1 MSTIQRRRSPAMA
14 CLSARLGALI
24 SLVLAWCA
32 SCPGRAPFAAGSSAH
47 LPGTARPFQQLDP
60 FEAAR
65 VARECLARYSQLAPD
80 DPDYGLETS
89 WAGRVLC
96 NESSPVIAGP
106 LVPKAGSSLLRV
118 LFGDE
123 NRPTSLTN
131 LSVILEQRVA
141 ARDAAGS
148 SHRKTDDKFWF
159 AIVRDP
165 LSQFVDAYVQAS
177 NGIFPKGHCQF
188 TRTRSAK
195 WFCSLSRTCRSTH
208 FQAWLDSRGST
219 EYSNVHTHR
228 ASQMHW
234 LQIALEHDLN
244 ALFRLETLEADWSSA
259 AQRTADAKTP
269 VWQAASEWLD
279 STVQLVKKPAV
290 NARSVTASDD
300 SGVSAMDTCD
310 RWKARVKH
318 GTARDSTQEYY
329 QVLQDNALQHIFA
342 RNSLERAETTDVL
355 KSLCKEL
362 WLDYACFR
370 YAMPVQCQA
379 YFLDGA

>member
-1 MSTIQRRRSPAMA
+1 MA

-141 ARDAAGS
+141 ARDAAGTHPCGAS
-148 SHRKTDDKFWF
+148 LCCAFGTGLHSCPHYTQQLGLMIALPTPR
-159 AIVRDP
+159 
-165 LSQFVDAYVQAS
+165 SVQALHTA
-177 NGIFPKGHCQF
+177 K
-188 TRTRSAK
+188 RTTSFGLQSCA
-195 WFCSLSRTCRSTH
+195 TPCRSSSTPT
-208 FQAWLDSRGST
+208 FKRRMESSRKATANSRGHALQST
-219 EYSNVHTHR
+219 LRKIVSLCYAASSAHR
-228 ASQMHW
+228 ADSLASTW
-234 LQIALEHDLN
+234 L
-244 ALFRLETLEADWSSA
+244 RL
-259 AQRTADAKTP
+259 
-269 VWQAASEWLD
+269 AS
-279 STVQLVKKPAV
+279 
-290 NARSVTASDD
+290 
-300 SGVSAMDTCD
+300 
-310 RWKARVKH
+310 
-318 GTARDSTQEYY
+318 
-329 QVLQDNALQHIFA
+329 
-342 RNSLERAETTDVL
+342 
-355 KSLCKEL
+355 
-362 WLDYACFR
+362 
-370 YAMPVQCQA
+370 
-379 YFLDGA
+379 